1 MTSRQKLYAAG
12 EPFGESATSIKPFG
26 RIYGGGGGGGGTS
39 TTTPMIPDELKGAA
53 SSLSKIATQVGNTPY
68 RAYTGTGVVG
78 LNGAQ
83 QAGLGMVADR
93 ALNGSPI
100 MDQANSTLTQMLQGG
115 QTNPYLDQMVQR
127 AQDSVRSNMTTS
139 MIGSGSFGNS
149 GVQEAA
155 GKAMGDVASS
165 MYGNAYETNA
175 QRQMQALGMAP
186 TFGNQAY
193 TDAQQL
199 LNAGGVAQNNAQ
211 DQADFN
217 YQQYMNQ
224 QNYPMQQ
231 LSALSGTL
239 SGMTGSQ
246 TNQTGGGK

>member
-12 EPFGESATSIKPFG
+12 EPFGESATRIKPFG
-26 RIYGGGGGGGGTS
+26 RIYGGGGGGGTS
-39 TTTPMIPDELKGAA
+39 TTTPLIPDELKPAA
-53 SSLSKIATQVGNTPY
+53 QALSKIATQVGNTPY
-68 RAYTGTGVVG
+68 QAYTGTGVVG

-100 MDQANSTLTQMLQGG
+100 MDTANSTLTQMLQGG

-149 GVQEAA
+149 GVQEAT

-199 LNAGGVAQNNAQ
+199 LNAGSVAQNNAQ

-224 QNYPMQQ
+224 QNYPLQQ

-239 SGMTGSQ
+239 SGQMGSQ
-246 TNQTGGGK
+246 TTQTGGGK